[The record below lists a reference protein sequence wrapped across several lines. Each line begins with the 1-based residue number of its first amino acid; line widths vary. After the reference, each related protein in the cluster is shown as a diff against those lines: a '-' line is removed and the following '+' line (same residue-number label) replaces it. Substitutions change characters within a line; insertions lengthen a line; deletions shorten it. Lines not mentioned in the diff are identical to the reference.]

1 MARTIDEKVVE
12 MRFDNRDFESNV
24 SQSMSTLDKLKS
36 ALNFDGVEKAFSG
49 ISSAADKVNLH
60 GMSDALDGL
69 GNKFSALETI
79 AVGALMNIGAA
90 ASSYVIDKLKEVS
103 IDQVT
108 EGFSK
113 YGEKT
118 TAVQTI
124 MNATGRSIDDV
135 SEKLKTLNW
144 FTDETSYNFT
154 DMTNSIG
161 KFTSQGVELE
171 DAVAAMEG
179 ISTAAALAGQN
190 AQSASRVMYNFSQA
204 LGMGAVKLEDW
215 KSVEGANMA
224 TEEFKQTIIDTA
236 VELGK
241 LDKYGNILQ
250 NTASN
255 YSGDNFVNVGNFR
268 TTLAAGWFDTD
279 VLIKAMNKFGGF
291 AGRLNEVY
299 DVFNENYDVTTSQ
312 ILKWIK
318 QYEDGTL
325 EIEEVVK
332 KTGLAAE
339 EILPYLSELSSEEYE
354 LGRRAFAAAQEAK
367 TFEDV
372 VNATK
377 DAVST
382 GWMNVF
388 EQIFGNYEEAKTMWT
403 ELSNELWDIFAGPVS
418 SLNDLLTDWNNIETP
433 DGLNGR
439 GLLIQSFK
447 DLYHAARNIIDPITE
462 AWEAIFPP
470 IDGQQ
475 LFDLTASFQAF
486 TEGLQISEETMA
498 RIGEAFE
505 KIFGAI
511 KFVTDGIKSLSSAFT
526 DSLFGEMGD
535 GFGKGILIAIE
546 DISDGI
552 DAFIQKLKGISAV
565 YEIFDETGRA
575 GGKLEKLKEAY
586 PVLYGLVDIF
596 HKLRESLSSI
606 GEYFGKLLS
615 LNEYFVYFGEA
626 GEGIAGI
633 VNIIAFSIRDLL
645 NLITDLVKTWTG
657 IDLTEPFDKAWEV
670 ILKFERT
677 IESLQADGVF
687 DHIKD
692 QFFGLFETFT
702 DRFGSFIDWVKPFGE
717 ALGSIWDSFFE
728 GIDYLLGGGGE
739 FGRAKSSIFVTISDG
754 LESINEFIE
763 NSPLL
768 GSMMNGLKGIIQD
781 ISDFLVKFLS
791 FSDIVQHFSFFKEF
805 QGTASGVIAVL
816 SRELRLVLDLIA
828 DIIQR
833 VTGIDLH
840 GFAEEVGDG
849 FGLICDFI
857 LTAIRYVKDFANV
870 FKKDVKI
877 SEQLDTIK
885 DKFFDIFR
893 TFEERFGSIISWI
906 QPLGKIFSQI
916 WDDMF
921 GGISL
926 MIGDKGEGITG
937 FFNAIGEG
945 FDSVNDFVKNSK
957 TLGTVIEG
965 LKGIIH
971 DVSDFLTKF
980 LSFKDAVRVFKDAGG
995 GLSGIASVITDRLGD
1010 VLDLIADIIQRVTGI
1025 DLHGFGNIV
1034 TLMFGGILTAVTK
1047 VIGAVKSFF
1056 DLFKKEST
1064 KDLDEF
1070 GEKTEKK
1077 FSPIRSLFEG
1087 LKSVF
1092 EGIWN
1097 ILKQL
1102 SPVFGTITGK
1112 IGEAFGKLGEGLKNA
1127 DLNKFFDVA
1136 NKGLGLAFGAGIVK
1150 FVHSLS
1156 KPFGETKGLFDSLKG
1171 IIDQITDVLDG
1182 VKNAL
1187 KAWQN
1192 DLNAKALLKI
1202 AAAIGIITLSVI
1214 GLSTID
1220 PGKLG
1225 SSIAAITLLF
1235 SELIG
1240 AMTANNK
1247 LNANAKGSN
1256 MNKIGIAM
1264 IEMAASVL
1272 IMSNALKK
1280 VAELDWD
1287 EILKG
1292 VVGLG
1297 IVLAEMTLAIN
1308 NMPKDKVKGGFVMI
1322 EMAAALL
1329 IAANALKQIG
1339 ELSWGEIAKGLVGMG
1354 IALAEMTAA
1363 LAILGNFGGSTFGK
1377 GLELIL
1383 VAASLKIIASALT
1396 DFGSMQWDEIARGLV
1411 AMGGALLE
1419 VSGTLLLIGN
1429 LGQKILSTSISLVI
1443 VGAALKIIASAVTD
1457 FGSMQWDEIARG
1469 LVAMGGALL
1478 EISAV
1483 LIILGSLA
1491 QNALANS
1498 AALVLVGVSLNIIA
1512 DALKNFAGLEWE
1524 EIAKGLIAMGGALF
1538 EIVAA
1543 LLLMG
1548 NGGGLAGAAAMIVVA
1563 AALAMLAPVLQSL
1576 GEMSLAE
1583 IGKSLLELAG
1593 VFAIIGVAGLLLGPI
1608 SPMILALAGA
1618 VALLGIGVTGIG
1630 AGLLMFSAGLTAL
1643 AAAGTGAI
1651 ELLVTAI
1658 KEILNLIPLLL
1669 TKVGEGI
1676 VALITV
1682 IGESATTIAKEV
1694 VKVASA
1700 ILDAAGVLIP
1710 KLVELVVTIIDEVLK
1725 TIATHSGSII
1735 ESCATILLELLN
1747 GIATYLPDFIQAG
1760 VNIVLSLIEGLGQG
1774 IVDNAERAR
1783 EAFTNLFKG
1792 IVEAILIF
1800 LGVDKDKA
1808 EEFVNIAGDMI
1819 NGLTSGIAEF
1829 AMNAF
1834 LAIGEFMTN
1843 LVEKVKE
1850 KLPEFIDR
1858 GKEIIDNLKEGF
1870 TSKVEE
1876 AVEALKTVVGK
1887 IIDGAKSVV
1896 SKAKDLGKSIINKIK
1911 GGTEEPESKETAQNV
1926 GKSVGDNVAKGLEK
1940 SSDTTIRK
1948 AAKKVINQAVN
1959 SMKQEAAISS
1969 PSEVTREEVGQHL
1982 GAGIASGLFDSVPDC
1997 EAKAKDLV
2005 SRVTGTMKKEDFLKE
2020 AEDAGF
2026 NIGAGY
2032 FDGLFQNEE
2041 DISEIGGDFVTTFA
2055 ESAVSNKTA
2064 AYDAGT
2070 DVGGSICNGLVSQYG
2085 SMVSAGEYDASG
2097 AIAGISSYAEGGD
2110 NAWYTQDVTTD
2121 FVTTVADGMISNA
2134 DLVEGAGRTM
2144 AEAAQDGFLG
2154 AGWNEFQQKAFEPFK
2169 EAFEGISGYASDPW
2183 FVMNNDQLDEYT
2195 SNLKKRLD
2203 GLSDTTS
2210 SVTRVVQYGDMQ
2222 LASDE
2227 LEAYQM
2233 SLDPSSTRAF
2243 GYLMNGFDAE
2253 AKASQIQTQLE
2264 EERQARYDAEAKLN
2278 EQSSH
2283 GERWLEAING
2293 NIEDLKN
2300 KNTDIYLDTGVLA
2313 GGTYQKTDEL
2323 MGTRWAMSRRGV

>member
-204 LGMGAVKLEDW
+204 LGMGAVKLQDW
-215 KSVEGANMA
+215 MSVENANMA

-268 TTLAAGWFDTD
+268 TTLAAGWFDSD

-312 ILKWIK
+312 ILKWIN

-475 LFDLTASFQAF
+475 LFDLTARFQAF

-511 KFVTDGIKSLSSAFT
+511 RFVTDGIKSLSSAFT

-546 DISDGI
+546 EISDGI
-552 DAFIQKLKGISAV
+552 DAFVQKLKGISAV
-565 YEIFDETGRA
+565 YEIFDKTGRA

-606 GEYFGKLLS
+606 GEYFGKLFS

-633 VNIIAFSIRDLL
+633 VNIITFSIRDLF

-657 IDLTEPFDKAWEV
+657 IDLTEPFNKAWEV

-687 DHIKD
+687 DRLGEK
-692 QFFGLFETFT
+692 FWGLF
-702 DRFGSFIDWVKPFGE
+702 G
-717 ALGSIWDSFFE
+717 
-728 GIDYLLGGGGE
+728 
-739 FGRAKSSIFVTISDG
+739 
-754 LESINEFIE
+754 
-763 NSPLL
+763 
-768 GSMMNGLKGIIQD
+768 
-781 ISDFLVKFLS
+781 
-791 FSDIVQHFSFFKEF
+791 
-805 QGTASGVIAVL
+805 
-816 SRELRLVLDLIA
+816 
-828 DIIQR
+828 
-833 VTGIDLH
+833 
-840 GFAEEVGDG
+840 
-849 FGLICDFI
+849 
-857 LTAIRYVKDFANV
+857 
-870 FKKDVKI
+870 
-877 SEQLDTIK
+877 
-885 DKFFDIFR
+885 
-893 TFEERFGSIISWI
+893 TFEERFGSIVDWLK
-906 QPLGKIFSQI
+906 PLSDAMSSIWNDMIDGIGMLIGKE
-916 WDDMF
+916 
-921 GGISL
+921 
-926 MIGDKGEGITG
+926 GEGVEG
-937 FFNAIGEG
+937 FFANIEKGLDA
-945 FDSVNDFVKNSK
+945 VNDFIANSP
-957 TLGTVIEG
+957 TLGKVVDG
-965 LKGIIH
+965 FKGII
-971 DVSDFLTKF
+971 SDISEFLAKF
-980 LSFKDAVRVFKDAGG
+980 LSFSDTIQTFRDAGG
-995 GLSGIASVITDRLGD
+995 GLSGIAAVITQKLRDI
-1010 VLDLIADIIQRVTGI
+1010 LDLIADVIQRVTGL
-1025 DLHGFGNIV
+1025 DLHGFGNVV

-1064 KDLDEF
+1064 KDLDKF

-1077 FSPIRSLFEG
+1077 FSPIKSLFEG

-1156 KPFGETKGLFDSLKG
+1156 KPFGETKGLFDGLKG

-1214 GLSTID
+1214 GLSNID

-1247 LNANAKGSN
+1247 LNGNAKGFN

-1308 NMPKDKVKGGFVMI
+1308 NMPKGKVKGGFVMI

-1363 LAILGNFGGSTFGK
+1363 LAILGNFGGNTFGK

-1429 LGQKILSTSISLVI
+1429 LGQKILSTSVSLVI

-1491 QNALANS
+1491 QNALVNS

-1725 TIATHSGSII
+1725 TIAAHSGSII
-1735 ESCATILLELLN
+1735 DSCATILLNLLN

-1760 VNIVLSLIEGLGQG
+1760 VDIVLSLIEGLGQG

-1896 SKAKDLGKSIINKIK
+1896 SKAKDLGKSIIDKIK

-1940 SSDTTIRK
+1940 SSDTTIKK

-1969 PSEVTREEVGQHL
+1969 PSEVTREEVGQYL
-1982 GAGIASGLFDSVPDC
+1982 GAGVASGLFDSVPGC
-1997 EAKAKDLV
+1997 EAKAKDLM
-2005 SRVTGTMKKEDFLKE
+2005 SKITGTMKKEDFLKE
-2020 AEDAGF
+2020 AEAAGF
-2026 NIGAGY
+2026 DIGAGY

-2041 DISEIGGDFVTTFA
+2041 DISDIGGDFVTTFS
-2055 ESAVSNKTA
+2055 ESAVSNKME

-2070 DVGGSICNGLVSQYG
+2070 DAGGSICDGLVSQYG
-2085 SMVSAGEYDASG
+2085 SMLSAGEYDASG
-2097 AIAGISSYAEGGD
+2097 AIAGISSYAEGGS

-2121 FVTTVADGMISNA
+2121 FVATVADGMVSNV

-2222 LASDE
+2222 LANDE

-2233 SLDPSSTRAF
+2233 SLDPSSARAF
-2243 GYLMNGFDAE
+2243 GYLMNGFDAVDQVSMLQ
-2253 AKASQIQTQLE
+2253 AQLD
-2264 EERQARYDAEAKLN
+2264 EERMARENAEAKLA

>member
-69 GNKFSALETI
+69 GNKFSALETV

-204 LGMGAVKLEDW
+204 LGMGAVKLQDW
-215 KSVEGANMA
+215 MSVENANMA

-268 TTLAAGWFDTD
+268 TTLAAGWFDSD

-418 SLNDLLTDWNNIETP
+418 SLNDLLTDWNNIKTP

-462 AWEAIFPP
+462 AWEAIFQP

-475 LFDLTASFQAF
+475 LFDLTARFQAF

-505 KIFGAI
+505 KIFGVI

-526 DSLFGEMGD
+526 DGLFGEMGD

-552 DAFIQKLKGISAV
+552 DAFVQKLKGISAV

-586 PVLYGLVDIF
+586 PVIYGLVDIF

-606 GEYFGKLLS
+606 GEYFGKLFS

-626 GEGIAGI
+626 GEGIAGV
-633 VNIIAFSIRDLL
+633 VNIIAFSIRDLF
-645 NLITDLVKTWTG
+645 NLISDLVKTWTG
-657 IDLTEPFDKAWEV
+657 IDLAEPFNKAWEV

-687 DHIKD
+687 DRLGEK
-692 QFFGLFETFT
+692 FWGLF
-702 DRFGSFIDWVKPFGE
+702 G
-717 ALGSIWDSFFE
+717 
-728 GIDYLLGGGGE
+728 
-739 FGRAKSSIFVTISDG
+739 
-754 LESINEFIE
+754 
-763 NSPLL
+763 
-768 GSMMNGLKGIIQD
+768 
-781 ISDFLVKFLS
+781 
-791 FSDIVQHFSFFKEF
+791 
-805 QGTASGVIAVL
+805 
-816 SRELRLVLDLIA
+816 
-828 DIIQR
+828 
-833 VTGIDLH
+833 
-840 GFAEEVGDG
+840 
-849 FGLICDFI
+849 
-857 LTAIRYVKDFANV
+857 
-870 FKKDVKI
+870 
-877 SEQLDTIK
+877 
-885 DKFFDIFR
+885 
-893 TFEERFGSIISWI
+893 TFEERFGSIVDWLK
-906 QPLGKIFSQI
+906 PLGDAMSSI
-916 WDDMF
+916 WNDMID
-921 GGISL
+921 GIGML
-926 MIGDKGEGITG
+926 IGKEGEGVEG
-937 FFNAIGEG
+937 FFANIEKGLDA
-945 FDSVNDFVKNSK
+945 VNDFIANSP
-957 TLGTVIEG
+957 TLGKVVNG
-965 LKGIIH
+965 FKGII
-971 DVSDFLTKF
+971 SDISEFLAKF
-980 LSFKDAVRVFKDAGG
+980 LSFSDIIQTFRDAGG
-995 GLSGIASVITDRLGD
+995 GLSGIAAVITQKLRDI
-1010 VLDLIADIIQRVTGI
+1010 LDLIADVIQRVTGLN
-1025 DLHGFGNIV
+1025 LHQIAD
-1034 TLMFGGILTAVTK
+1034 TAATVFEK
-1047 VIGAVKSFF
+1047 VSEFVVAAIGHVKSFF
-1056 DLFKKEST
+1056 ALFKKDET
-1064 KDLDEF
+1064 KEFDEF
-1070 GEKTEKK
+1070 GDKAEKK
-1077 FSPIRSLFEG
+1077 LSPLASLLEG
-1087 LKSVF
+1087 LKKLFGGLWTV
-1092 EGIWN
+1092 
-1097 ILKQL
+1097 LKKLQ
-1102 SPVFGTITGK
+1102 PVFDVIITK
-1112 IGEAFGKLGEGLKNA
+1112 AGEALGALGESIGNAFKNA
-1127 DLNKFFDVA
+1127 DIGSILDLVSKGFGIAIKAGFAKLIFNVGDLTKKFGGVFESISDTIESFQKKVKPRDIVA
-1136 NKGLGLAFGAGIVK
+1136 
-1150 FVHSLS
+1150 
-1156 KPFGETKGLFDSLKG
+1156 
-1171 IIDQITDVLDG
+1171 
-1182 VKNAL
+1182 
-1187 KAWQN
+1187 
-1192 DLNAKALLKI
+1192 I
-1202 AAAIGIITLSVI
+1202 AVAIGIITASLIALSGVDAEGLSV
-1214 GLSTID
+1214 GLGGVAGI
-1220 PGKLG
+1220 L
-1225 SSIAAITLLF
+1225 A
-1235 SELIG
+1235 ELIG
-1240 AMTANNK
+1240 AMAVSNELNGGTAKKSNNAMTQ
-1247 LNANAKGSN
+1247 L
-1256 MNKIGIAM
+1256 IA
-1264 IEMAASVL
+1264 MAASL
-1272 IMSNALKK
+1272 YIAAAALKK
-1280 VAELDWD
+1280 IGELEW
-1287 EILKG
+1287 EQIQN
-1292 VVGLG
+1292 GLAG
-1297 IVLAEMTLAIN
+1297 MGLALAEMSLAVVAIDKFGGKN
-1308 NMPKDKVKGGFVMI
+1308 NGKGATMI
-1322 EMAAALL
+1322 ALSISML
-1329 IAANALKQIG
+1329 VVAQALKSIG
-1339 ELSWGEIAKGLVGMG
+1339 KMEWEAITKGLVGMG
-1354 IALAEMTAA
+1354 VALAEMSLAVIAIDKFGSSHGGTGATMLALTISMNILALALKNIAEMGWDSIVDGLAGMGLALAEITIAMIALNKFGGNGLLAAVGFGAMAAA
-1363 LAILGNFGGSTFGK
+1363 LILLTVPLKTFSEMSLTEIAKSLLMVFGSFVIIGGLGAVLGK
-1377 GLELIL
+1377 FALSIIAF
-1383 VAASLKIIASALT
+1383 AASLTTIAAALMLLT
-1396 DFGSMQWDEIARGLV
+1396 PSLMLLGSMSLSEIVKSLLSMAAAFVIIGGL
-1411 AMGGALLE
+1411 GAVFGTVSPMILLFS
-1419 VSGTLLLIGN
+1419 V
-1429 LGQKILSTSISLVI
+1429 
-1443 VGAALKIIASAVTD
+1443 
-1457 FGSMQWDEIARG
+1457 
-1469 LVAMGGALL
+1469 
-1478 EISAV
+1478 
-1483 LIILGSLA
+1483 
-1491 QNALANS
+1491 ALA
-1498 AALVLVGVSLNIIA
+1498 AIA
-1512 DALKNFAGLEWE
+1512 
-1524 EIAKGLIAMGGALF
+1524 
-1538 EIVAA
+1538 AA
-1543 LLLMG
+1543 LLLLVPSLELLGSMALG
-1548 NGGGLAGAAAMIVVA
+1548 EIVKSLVTMAAAFAIIGGLGAVFGTVSPMILLFSVALAAVA
-1563 AALAMLAPVLQSL
+1563 AALLILVPSLQILGSMSL
-1576 GEMSLAE
+1576 GE
-1583 IGKSLLELAG
+1583 IIKSLVTLAG
-1593 VFAIIGVAGLLLGPI
+1593 VFAIVGVAGLLLGPI
-1608 SPMILALAGA
+1608 TPLILLLSVA
-1618 VALLGIGVTGIG
+1618 VAALGVAVLGVG
-1630 AGLLMFSAGLTAL
+1630 AGLTLFATGLEVLAAVGSAGISLLVL
-1643 AAAGTGAI
+1643 AITSII
-1651 ELLVTAI
+1651 ELIPKLVLKI
-1658 KEILNLIPLLL
+1658 
-1669 TKVGEGI
+1669 GEGI
-1676 VALITV
+1676 VEIIKLIGTNAP
-1682 IGESATTIAKEV
+1682 IIAENV
-1694 VKVASA
+1694 VKVAAA
-1700 ILDAAGVLIP
+1700 ILDAAQVLIP
-1710 KLVELVVTIIDEVLK
+1710 KLVETVITIIDSVL
-1725 TIATHSGSII
+1725 ATLAEHSGSII
-1735 ESCATILLELLN
+1735 DSVATIVLNLLN

-1760 VNIVLSLIEGLGQG
+1760 VDIVLSLIEGLGQG

-1896 SKAKDLGKSIINKIK
+1896 SKAKDLGKSIIDKIK

-1969 PSEVTREEVGQHL
+1969 PSEVTREEVGQYL
-1982 GAGIASGLFDSVPDC
+1982 GAGVASGLFDSVPGC
-1997 EAKAKDLV
+1997 EAKAKDLM
-2005 SRVTGTMKKEDFLKE
+2005 SKIAGTMKKDEFLKE
-2020 AEDAGF
+2020 AQDAGF
-2026 NIGAGY
+2026 DIGAGY

-2055 ESAVSNKTA
+2055 ESAVSNKME

-2070 DVGGSICNGLVSQYG
+2070 DVGGSICDGLVSQYG
-2085 SMVSAGEYDASG
+2085 SMLSAGEYDASG

-2121 FVTTVADGMISNA
+2121 FVTTVADGMVSNV

-2203 GLSDTTS
+2203 GISDSTT

-2233 SLDPSSTRAF
+2233 SLDPSSARAF

-2253 AKASQIQTQLE
+2253 AKASQIQTQFE